1 MGILALSA
9 DERVQDV
16 TDTMKSWS
24 RWAAI
29 VFAAMVFAPL
39 LPPAAGIGSHLSACG
54 AVADDHSDAI
64 RIILDTD
71 MESDVDDV
79 GALAMLHAL
88 ADFGETAI
96 LGVMVCAKNPWSILC
111 ADRINTYF
119 KREQLPLGQL
129 RGPGVDRESRYARG
143 VAEEFPGTLQRADE
157 APDAVVQYRRI
168 LAAQPDNSVV
178 ILSIGYL
185 TNLRDLIDSGP
196 DPYSNL
202 DGRRLVEQKV
212 RLWICMGGQFPS
224 GREANLRWDTVASME
239 AIAKWPGEIIFSGWE
254 IGLMDSGADILDLP
268 ESNPVR
274 RAYQLF
280 GRIPHKNWD
289 QVAVLYAVRGL
300 DDGPAAR
307 YWELSGS
314 GRLVID
320 PSDGSNTWEDDPSG
334 PHRHLL
340 QKGSDEAIAREIDA
354 LMMYVPGSS
363 R

>member
-1 MGILALSA
+1 MIKRIMNYLSAIMLVAALSA
-9 DERVQDV
+9 CSF
-16 TDTMKSWS
+16 M
-24 RWAAI
+24 
-29 VFAAMVFAPL
+29 
-39 LPPAAGIGSHLSACG
+39 AGEDPG
-54 AVADDHSDAI
+54 AI

-88 ADFGETAI
+88 ADSGETEI

-119 KREQLPLGQL
+119 NREDLPLGQL
-129 RGPGVDRESRYARG
+129 RGPGVDRESAYARG
-143 VAEEFPGTLQRADE
+143 VAEEFPGTLRSSDDAPE
-157 APDAVVQYRRI
+157 AVDQYRSI
-168 LAAQPDNSVV
+168 LAGQPDNSVV

-196 DPYSNL
+196 DRHSDL
-202 DGRRLVEQKV
+202 DGRQLVEQKV
-212 RLWICMGGQFPS
+212 RLWVCMGGQFPS
-224 GREANLRWDTVASME
+224 GREANIRWDTGASIE
-239 AIAKWPGEIIFSGWE
+239 AINGWPGEIIFSGWE
-254 IGLMDSGADILDLP
+254 IGLMDTGADILDLP

-280 GRIPHKNWD
+280 SRIPHKNWD

-307 YWELSGS
+307 YWELSGR

-320 PSDGSNTWEDDPSG
+320 PADGSNTWQEDPAG
-334 PHRHLL
+334 PHRHLI
-340 QKGSDEAIAREIDA
+340 QKGSDEEIAREIDA
-354 LMMYVPGSS
+354 LMMYVPQGDH
-363 R
+363 RQEPVY

>member
-1 MGILALSA
+1 MAFTGTANSECRLSMIKAETMIKRIIQYLSA
-9 DERVQDV
+9 IILII
-16 TDTMKSWS
+16 T
-24 RWAAI
+24 
-29 VFAAMVFAPL
+29 
-39 LPPAAGIGSHLSACG
+39 LSACG
-54 AVADDHSDAI
+54 AMAEGDNSGAI
-64 RIILDTD
+64 PIILDTD

-88 ADFGETAI
+88 ADFGETEI

-119 KREQLPLGQL
+119 NREKLPLGQL

-143 VAEEFPGTLQRADE
+143 VAEEFPGNLQSADE
-157 APDAVVQYRRI
+157 APDAVDQYRRL
-168 LAAQPDNSVV
+168 LAGQPDNSVI

-185 TNLRDLIDSGP
+185 TNLRDLVNSGP
-196 DPYSNL
+196 DQYSNL
-202 DGRRLVEQKV
+202 NGQLLVEQKV
-212 RLWICMGGQFPS
+212 RLWVCMGGMFPS
-224 GREANLRWDTVASME
+224 GRESNIRWDTEASIE
-239 AIAKWPGEIIFSGWE
+239 AIDKWPGEIIFSGWE
-254 IGLMDSGADILDLP
+254 IGLMDTGADILDLP

-300 DDGPAAR
+300 DDGPSAH
-307 YWELSGS
+307 YWELSGP

-320 PSDGSNTWEDDPSG
+320 PADGSNTWEEDPGG
-334 PHRHLL
+334 PHRHLI
-340 QKGSDEAIAREIDA
+340 QVGSDDEIAREIDE
-354 LMMYVPGSS
+354 LMMYVPQ